1 MKEHLI
7 LVFMLIGFVGIGAQW
22 LAWRLRIPA
31 IILLILGGLIVG
43 PGLGWLEPSKDL
55 GDLLQPLISLAV
67 ALILFEGGLNLRWH
81 EYKETGV
88 NVNRLVTIGLL
99 LTWLLGSLA
108 AHYIGG
114 LSWPVAILFGAIII
128 VTGPTVI
135 IPLLKQAK
143 LRRPGAALLKWEG
156 IINDPIGAL
165 IAVLVFEYFAT
176 AEHHPELVDM
186 AGNLGVALLVSLV
199 VGAAVGY
206 GLGWAFRKD
215 HVPEFLKSPVMLVS
229 VIVVY
234 TAVNHIQEEAG
245 LLAVTIFGL
254 VLGNQELRS
263 IDDLRRFKEYITIL
277 LVSGVFVL
285 LTADIDISILKLLH
299 WNSIALLACIVFVI
313 RPLTVYLST
322 IGTGIAWQDRTLL
335 AWIAPRG
342 IVAAA
347 VAGIFAPQMVASG
360 YESAAQLLPLVFS
373 LIVATVVLHG
383 LSIKWMAKK
392 LGLASENPHG
402 LLIVGATP
410 WSVELAKIIQEQNI
424 PVILSDSSWLHLR
437 SARMTGVSTHHGEI
451 LSERSE
457 EKLELNAVS
466 HVLTAT
472 ANDAYNAL
480 VCTRFAPEFGRN
492 NVFQLPHL
500 EKHEIDKKA
509 LARTIRG
516 RIAFGDNAR
525 YEDFMRHHYEGWVF
539 HKTVLSENYN
549 YQTFLNKKND
559 ITILITIIDAQGEIK
574 FYPIDDSVEP
584 KPGDTII
591 SFGPKITKGRSP
603 HE

>member
-7 LVFMLIGFVGIGAQW
+7 LVFMLVGLVGIGAQW

-43 PGLGWLEPSKDL
+43 PWLGWIKPSEDL
-55 GDLLQPLISLAV
+55 GQLLQPIIGLAV

-88 NVNRLVTIGLL
+88 NVNRLVTAGLL
-99 LTWLLGSLA
+99 LTWLFSSIA
-108 AHYIGG
+108 AHFVGN

-135 IPLLKQAK
+135 IPLLKQARLK
-143 LRRPGAALLKWEG
+143 RRAAALLKWEG

-165 IAVLVFEYFAT
+165 IAVLVFEYFA
-176 AEHHPELVDM
+176 ASEHHPELTDM
-186 AGNLGVALLVSLV
+186 ALTMGMSVLISLV
-199 VGAAVGY
+199 VGVAGGY

-215 HVPEFLKSPVMLVS
+215 HVPEFLKSPLMLVS

-234 TAVNHIQEEAG
+234 TAVNYLQEEAG
-245 LLAVTIFGL
+245 LLAVTIFGV

-263 IDDLRRFKEYITIL
+263 IDELRRFKEYITIL

-285 LTADIDISILKLLH
+285 LTADIDISILTLLNWH
-299 WNSIALLACIVFVI
+299 SFALLACVVFLI
-313 RPLTVYLST
+313 RPLTIYLST
-322 IGTGIAWQDRTLL
+322 IGTGICWQDRALL

-347 VAGIFAPQMVASG
+347 VAGLFAPQMIAGG
-360 YESAAQLLPLVFS
+360 YEGADQLLPLVFS
-373 LIVATVVLHG
+373 LIVVTVVLHG
-383 LSIKWMAKK
+383 LSIKWMARK
-392 LGLASENPHG
+392 LKLASVNPHG
-402 LLIVGATP
+402 LLIVGASP
-410 WSVELAKIIQEQNI
+410 WSIELAKIIQDRDV
-424 PVILSDSSWLHLR
+424 PVIISDSSWRHLR
-437 SARMTGVSTHHGEI
+437 SARMTNVSTHHGEI
-451 LSERSE
+451 MSERSE
-457 EKLELNAVS
+457 EKLELNAIS
-466 HVLTAT
+466 HLLAAT

-500 EKHEIDKKA
+500 EKHEVDKKA
-509 LARTIRG
+509 VARTMRG

-525 YEDFMRHHYEGWVF
+525 YEDFMRRHYQGWIF
-539 HKTVLSENYN
+539 RKTLLSESYN
-549 YQTFLNKKND
+549 YQSFIDEKNGD
-559 ITILITIIDAQGEIK
+559 MILIAIIDNQGELK
-574 FYPIDDSVEP
+574 FYPLNDSYDPE
-584 KPGDTII
+584 PGDTVI
-591 SFGPKITKGRSP
+591 SFGPKKS
-603 HE
+603 